1 VQNHP
6 IRVAIV
12 ANIGW
17 NIYNF
22 RLPLIDILLKS
33 GYKVVLVAQEDEYAD
48 RLRALGCRF
57 VPLLHLQ
64 RKGTNPWADLQLF
77 WELRGIFVRE
87 QIAAAFLFTIKPN
100 IYGAMAAK
108 WVKIPVIATV
118 TGLGYTFL
126 HQNFTAKVARFLYK
140 WAFKNLNRVVF
151 QNEEDRN
158 LFIGEN
164 LVQFTQTAL
173 IRGSGVNCRYFVPK
187 PNFDFAHRP
196 FVFLFVG
203 RLLYDKGIR
212 EFLKAARVLRAEW
225 GKTVEFRILGAL
237 DNENPAAISGS
248 ELQIYTHNAEVSY
261 IGKTDD
267 VLPYIQTAHVVV
279 LPSYREGLPRVL
291 LEAAAAAKPIITTDT
306 AGCKDMIFEQKNGIL
321 IPVQDTAALIT
332 ACRELY
338 YQNTEQLLAMGLE
351 GRNFVIQNFSD
362 VIISQQFLDLLLTEL
377 DKNG

>member
-1 VQNHP
+1 VQNPP
-6 IRVAIV
+6 ICVSIV

-22 RLPLIDILLKS
+22 RLPLIKILLS
-33 GYKVVLVAQEDEYAD
+33 AGHKVVLIAQEDEYCD

-64 RKGTNPWADLQLF
+64 RKGTNPWEDLRLF
-77 WELRGIFVRE
+77 WELKTIFTRE
-87 QIAAAFLFTIKPN
+87 RVDLALLFTIKPN

-108 WVKIPVIATV
+108 WVKIPAIATV

-140 WAFKNLNRVVF
+140 WAFTRLNRVVF

-158 LFIGEN
+158 LFVKEK
-164 LVQFTQTAL
+164 LVQPAQTML
-173 IRGSGVNCRYFVPK
+173 IRGSGVDCQRFSPVAK
-187 PNFDFAHRP
+187 FDFSHRP

-212 EFLKAARVLRAEW
+212 EFLQTARTLRAEW
-225 GKTVEFRILGAL
+225 GKNVEFRILGAL
-237 DNENPAAISGS
+237 DSENPAAISGN
-248 ELQIYTHNAEVSY
+248 ELQIYVSNSEVVY
-261 IGKTDD
+261 VGKTDD
-267 VLPYIQTAHVVV
+267 VLPYVQAAHAVV

-291 LEAAAAAKPIITTDT
+291 LEAAAVEKPIITTDT
-306 AGCKDMIFEQKNGIL
+306 AGCRDMIFEQKNGIL
-321 IPVQDTAALIT
+321 IPAQDTNALIA

-338 YQNTEQLLAMGLE
+338 HKNTQELQQMGIE
-351 GRNFVIQNFSD
+351 GRAFVVQNFSD
-362 VIISQQFLDLLLTEL
+362 KIISQQFLNLLQTEL
-377 DKNG
+377 DKNS